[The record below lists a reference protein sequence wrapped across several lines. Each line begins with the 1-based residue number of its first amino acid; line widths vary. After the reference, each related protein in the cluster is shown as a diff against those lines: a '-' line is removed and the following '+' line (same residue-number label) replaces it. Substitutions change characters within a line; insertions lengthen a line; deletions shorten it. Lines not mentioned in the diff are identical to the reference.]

1 VSAVNKTNM
10 FVTNLNPVKAG
21 CLLIELLFSVSQKFH
36 QLKVRAD
43 TLRSEI
49 TRLVRAYMA
58 ECTHE

>member
-1 VSAVNKTNM
+1 M